1 MIILKEQ
8 HPNVHAC
15 VPLNDG
21 PRHYLEVYITPQNN
35 NNDVFNQGLIFK
47 EANLGA
53 YSRSSL
59 DDTANLKPNHSPL
72 LPKKEVIS
80 GLQRSLAVFEYDVST
95 LLKLRYSTDPNVDT
109 FFQWEGS
116 VFCFI
121 PNEPPKKLFNCVGM
135 NVSRAKIEEGKLWTQ
150 SRELTYYLDPVTN
163 EKLNKWDN
171 PWTVVH
177 IANDPIQMA
186 LPIQIPLDV
195 RHNTFGGTSSIVTE
209 IPLFYPNPLSHEKF
223 SEFDSSKMYQAG
235 EFFTFKC
242 NTNQLE
248 SEETINDVDVNWTRV
263 SRFSPFMKMKD
274 NQGYLIFHCTGHKLP
289 QGSTVN
295 DLHPL
300 LASEI
305 NKDKKAY
312 ATAPAEY
319 DANAKSVSSWT
330 YFRDNFDRYQ
340 QGEAI

>member
-1 MIILKEQ
+1 M
-8 HPNVHAC
+8 
-15 VPLNDG
+15 
-21 PRHYLEVYITPQNN
+21 
-35 NNDVFNQGLIFK
+35 
-47 EANLGA
+47 AN
-53 YSRSSL
+53 
-59 DDTANLKPNHSPL
+59 T
-72 LPKKEVIS
+72 KKH
-80 GLQRSLAVFEYDVST
+80 DVST
-95 LLKLRYSTDPNVDT
+95 LLKLRYSTDPNADT

-121 PNEPPKKLFNCVGM
+121 PNEPPKKIFNCVGM

-150 SRELTYYLDPVTN
+150 GRELTYYLDPVTN

-171 PWTVVH
+171 PWTGENDLQGKLVH
-177 IANDPIQMA
+177 IANDPIQMV
-186 LPIQIPLDV
+186 LPVQIPLDV

-248 SEETINDVDVNWTRV
+248 SKETINDVDVNWTRV

-274 NQGYLIFHCTGHKLP
+274 KQGYLIFHCTGYKLP
-289 QGSTVN
+289 QGSTVH

-312 ATAPAEY
+312 TTAPAEH
-319 DANAKSVSSWT
+319 DVNAKSVSSWT

-340 QGEAI
+340 QGDTI